1 MRKLS
6 ILITL
11 VCVLAAASPASA
23 RQSAVVGDCVA
34 HGQLT
39 QTYSEGQLKTGL
51 STMSAAVKEYTN
63 CYDVIQRALLGQ
75 LGGVRP
81 TTGATS
87 GSGGSF
93 LPTPVIVVLVLLALG
108 GVTFGAI
115 AIRRRTATAD
125 GAADGARAGEAQG
138 EAERGRSRDGAE
150 SGDPPGEH

>member
-11 VCVLAAASPASA
+11 VCALAAASPAAA
-23 RQSAVVGDCVA
+23 RQSAVVGDCVS

-63 CYDVIQRALLGQ
+63 CYDVIQRALLNQ
-75 LGGVRP
+75 IGGVTPRN
-81 TTGATS
+81 TAAA

-93 LPTPVIVVLVLLALG
+93 LPTPVIVVLVLLALA

-125 GAADGARAGEAQG
+125 GAGAGDGAGED
-138 EAERGRSRDGAE
+138 EPPSRDGADG
-150 SGDPPGEH
+150 GDPPGEH

>member
-11 VCVLAAASPASA
+11 VCALATASPAA
-23 RQSAVVGDCVA
+23 AKQSVVVGDCVA

-39 QTYSEGQLKTGL
+39 QTYSAGQLKTGL
-51 STMSAAVKEYTN
+51 STMSATVKEYTN
-63 CYDVIQRALLGQ
+63 CYDVIQRALLNEI
-75 LGGVRP
+75 GGVKVKP
-81 TTGATS
+81 NTTAAA

-93 LPTPVIVVLVLLALG
+93 LPTPVIVVLVLLALA

-125 GAADGARAGEAQG
+125 GADEGGAA
-138 EAERGRSRDGAE
+138 SRDGADGGE
-150 SGDPPGEH
+150 PPGEH

>member
-11 VCVLAAASPASA
+11 VCALAAASPAAA
-23 RQSAVVGDCVA
+23 RQTAVVGDCVA

-51 STMSAAVKEYTN
+51 STMSATVKEYTD
-63 CYDVIQRALLGQ
+63 CYDVIQRALLNQ
-75 LGGVRP
+75 IGGVKP
-81 TTGATS
+81 KNAAAA

-93 LPTPVIVVLVLLALG
+93 LPTPVIVVLVLLALA

-115 AIRRRTATAD
+115 AIRRRAQTAD
-125 GAADGARAGEAQG
+125 GPGEGEDADPPHEGT
-138 EAERGRSRDGAE
+138 DG
-150 SGDPPGEH
+150 GDPSGEH